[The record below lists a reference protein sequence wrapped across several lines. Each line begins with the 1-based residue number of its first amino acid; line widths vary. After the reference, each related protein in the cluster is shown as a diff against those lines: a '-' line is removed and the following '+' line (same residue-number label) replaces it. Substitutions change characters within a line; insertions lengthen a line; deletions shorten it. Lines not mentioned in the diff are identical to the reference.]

1 MDYAFKY
8 TEKNPL
14 ETETDYPYIG
24 IDADCSFKAEK
35 GKVRAKGYTDVPPN
49 DPTQMKAALKLGPV
63 AVGIQADSKHF

>member
-35 GKVRAKGYTDVPPN
+35 G
-49 DPTQMKAALKLGPV
+49 
-63 AVGIQADSKHF
+63 